1 MAEGSR
7 VPPQNLNAERAV
19 LGACLLNEA
28 AIYSALEYVQ
38 PSDFYKKEH
47 QLIFQCMLDLNHHS
61 VACDL
66 VSVAEGLAKNG
77 QIELVGGMEYL
88 ATLTNE
94 VPSAANAAYYG
105 KIVSDK
111 ATQRALIQAA
121 QKVIDDGY
129 AGHKDALELLGDAE
143 SVINTVGEHKL
154 GKGFRQAEKVM
165 MEEFNKIDQLKAS
178 NGITGIPTF
187 RDLDFYLSG
196 LQKGDLIVL
205 AARPGCGKTS
215 MALNIASNA
224 SVRYNKSVIV
234 FSLGMPAE
242 QLAQRILCGQAK
254 VDQRKWRGG
263 MLNEKEIA
271 LLSEHMA
278 DFTDKKLFFDDTPGI
293 TMPEMRAKCRRLQAE
308 YGLDFVVVDYLQL
321 MRAAYRTES
330 RQQEIAEISRS
341 LKAMA
346 KELNV
351 PVLALS
357 QLSRMA
363 EQMGEKGPQLS
374 HLRESGAIEQDADVV
389 LFIHKKTE
397 VDGEEGG
404 QMADVV
410 DVIVAKN
417 RNGPVGEDQ
426 LAFFKQYTLFA
437 DLVEEFPV
445 D

>member
-1 MAEGSR
+1 M
-7 VPPQNLNAERAV
+7 
-19 LGACLLNEA
+19 
-28 AIYSALEYVQ
+28 
-38 PSDFYKKEH
+38 YK
-47 QLIFQCMLDLNHHS
+47 
-61 VACDL
+61 
-66 VSVAEGLAKNG
+66 
-77 QIELVGGMEYL
+77 
-88 ATLTNE
+88 
-94 VPSAANAAYYG
+94 
-105 KIVSDK
+105 
-111 ATQRALIQAA
+111 IQ
-121 QKVIDDGY
+121 
-129 AGHKDALELLGDAE
+129 
-143 SVINTVGEHKL
+143 
-154 GKGFRQAEKVM
+154 
-165 MEEFNKIDQLKAS
+165 
-178 NGITGIPTF
+178 
-187 RDLDFYLSG
+187 
-196 LQKGDLIVL
+196 
-205 AARPGCGKTS
+205 
-215 MALNIASNA
+215 
-224 SVRYNKSVIV
+224 
-234 FSLGMPAE
+234 
-242 QLAQRILCGQAK
+242 
-254 VDQRKWRGG
+254 
-263 MLNEKEIA
+263 
-271 LLSEHMA
+271 
-278 DFTDKKLFFDDTPGI
+278 
-293 TMPEMRAKCRRLQAE
+293 
-308 YGLDFVVVDYLQL
+308 
-321 MRAAYRTES
+321 AYRTES